1 MFEHN
6 QSTQEGSRLKQDAAS
21 SNDRELFPIRTVSSL
36 TGVNAVTLRAWERRY
51 GLISP
56 RRTPKGH
63 RLYSRA
69 DIQRIQQ
76 VLDFLDQGISIGQAR
91 AALEAQQR
99 GETSVTLAASQESQG
114 LWAGYIARMVLAI
127 GSFDE
132 KNLNAVYSEALSLY
146 PVELVTS
153 QLIVPLLE
161 EVGRRWQNQ
170 EGSVAEEH
178 FFSVFM
184 RNKLGARFHHMA
196 LETTG
201 PKLLCA
207 CVPTENHELA
217 LLLFCLAA
225 LTRNYRIVLLGAN
238 MPFADLPMAVRR
250 SGSDAIV
257 LAGSVGAYWPTFE
270 EELAGLVQRA
280 KVPVLVGGHLSTLHR
295 DAVTRAGA
303 IVLGS
308 EMSQAFRRLGKA
320 LMPPE

>member
-1 MFEHN
+1 M
-6 QSTQEGSRLKQDAAS
+6 
-21 SNDRELFPIRTVSSL
+21 FPIRTVSNL
-36 TGVNAVTLRAWERRY
+36 TGVNSVTLRAWERRY
-51 GLISP
+51 GLVRP
-56 RRTPKGH
+56 RRTAKGH
-63 RLYSRA
+63 RLYSRE
-69 DIQRIQQ
+69 DIQRIEQ
-76 VLDFLDQGISIGQAR
+76 VLGLLDRGISIGQAR
-91 AALEAQQR
+91 AVL
-99 GETSVTLAASQESQG
+99 ESQPRSESPAAQPPAENG
-114 LWAGYIARMVLAI
+114 VWAGYIARMVLAI

-132 KNLNAVYSEALSLY
+132 KKLNAVYSEALSLY

-153 QLIVPLLE
+153 QLIVPLFE

-225 LTRNYRIVLLGAN
+225 LTRNYRIVLLGAH

-308 EMSQAFRRLGKA
+308 EMSQAFRRLGQA

>member
-1 MFEHN
+1 M
-6 QSTQEGSRLKQDAAS
+6 
-21 SNDRELFPIRTVSSL
+21 FPIRTVSNL
-36 TGVNAVTLRAWERRY
+36 TGVNSVTLRAWERRY
-51 GLISP
+51 GLVRP
-56 RRTPKGH
+56 RRTAKGH
-63 RLYSRA
+63 RLYSRE
-69 DIQRIQQ
+69 DIQRIEQ
-76 VLDFLDQGISIGQAR
+76 VLGLLDRGISIGQAR
-91 AALEAQQR
+91 AVL
-99 GETSVTLAASQESQG
+99 ESQPRSESPAAQPPAENG
-114 LWAGYIARMVLAI
+114 GWAGYIARMVLAI

-132 KNLNAVYSEALSLY
+132 KKLNAVYSEALSLY

-225 LTRNYRIVLLGAN
+225 LTRNYRIVLLGAH

-308 EMSQAFRRLGKA
+308 EMSQAFRRLGQA

>member
-1 MFEHN
+1 MFDHN
-6 QSTQEGSRLKQDAAS
+6 QGSQEGSRLQQDAS
-21 SNDRELFPIRTVSSL
+21 SSDDRELFPIRTVSSL

-76 VLDFLDQGISIGQAR
+76 VLDFLDRGISIGQAR

-99 GETSVTLAASQESQG
+99 GETSFTAAAPQESQG
-114 LWAGYIARMVLAI
+114 SWAGYIARMVLAI

-132 KNLNAVYSEALSLY
+132 KTLNAVYSEALSLY

-238 MPFADLPMAVRR
+238 MPFGDLPMAVRR

-270 EELAGLVQRA
+270 EDLAALVQRA

-303 IVLGS
+303 VVLGS
-308 EMSQAFRRLGKA
+308 EMPQAFRRLGQA
-320 LMPPE
+320 LMGPE